1 MSFSE
6 DYLAE
11 VQQVAGDLDTRM
23 IERLAF
29 LLAQVRAAARA
40 AFHSRSGRKRRQCLA
55 RRK

>member
-29 LLAQVRAAARA
+29 LLAQVRSSAGGFSFSEWAEAPPMPRTP
-40 AFHSRSGRKRRQCLA
+40 
-55 RRK
+55 